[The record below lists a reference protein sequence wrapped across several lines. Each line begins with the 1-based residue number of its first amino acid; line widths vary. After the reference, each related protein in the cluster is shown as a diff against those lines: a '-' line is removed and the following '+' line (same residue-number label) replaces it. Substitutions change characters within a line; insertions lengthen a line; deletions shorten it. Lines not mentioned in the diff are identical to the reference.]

1 MTKKNFN
8 SDKAQFESNEDS
20 LNEVLDLYQD
30 HIASFYD
37 AILVQETLR
46 RKELKLPFSQADA
59 EEFLNKIRTSITKDI
74 NQTNP
79 SLDRQKLNGFKNPLI
94 DKAKN
99 EGKLSTINLMKKT
112 SIEDAI
118 SEWLLSLS
126 SNTLKGYER
135 GIRALISEDYIRLA
149 EKQDTPNAHTRT
161 LFDFSNVPHDL
172 ILEKIFSHP
181 TWSPSIKTRNG
192 TSYKN
197 FIKFLEAKTEGII
210 TFLRIKPMFP
220 KNKEPSPVKDLSTD
234 QLKQILSLLKDE
246 NPRDYCLVYLYL
258 SSDLKLCD
266 TLQLRKKDLDL
277 KKNQDIC
284 SLLHYFQDLNDNDYI
299 FRTRNG
305 KTIDPMQISRTLQ
318 RIFKKIGINPISL
331 KDLKTTYKL
340 TRKEITKKN
349 GSFLC

>member
-1 MTKKNFN
+1 MTKKKFN
-8 SDKAQFESNEDS
+8 SDKSRFGSNGESSKD
-20 LNEVLDLYQD
+20 VLDLYQD

-46 RKELKLPFSQADA
+46 RKELKLPFSQAEA
-59 EEFLNKIRTSITKDI
+59 EEFLTKIQTALI
-74 NQTNP
+74 NEIERSG
-79 SLDRQKLNGFKNPLI
+79 SLLDKQNHDGFKNPLI
-94 DKAKN
+94 EKAES
-99 EGKLSTINLMKKT
+99 EGKHSIINLMKKT

-118 SEWLLSLS
+118 SEWLKSFS
-126 SNTLKGYER
+126 SNTLKGYKR
-135 GIRALISEDYIRLA
+135 GIRALINDGYIRLA
-149 EKQDTPNAHTRT
+149 KQSISEILPHT

-172 ILEKIFSHP
+172 ILEKIFFHP

-197 FIKFLEAKTEGII
+197 FIKFLEIKTEGII

-220 KNKEPSPVKDLSTD
+220 KNREPSSVKDLSID
-234 QLKQILSLLKDE
+234 QIKQILSLLKDE
-246 NPRDYCLVYLYL
+246 NPRDYCLIYLYL

-284 SLLHYFQDLNDNDYI
+284 SLIPYFQDLNNNDYI

-305 KTIDPMQISRTLQ
+305 KLLDPMQISRTINRVFQ
-318 RIFKKIGINPISL
+318 KAKIEPMSL
-331 KDLKTTYKL
+331 SDLK
-340 TRKEITKKN
+340 KN
-349 GSFLC
+349 YQSYHNNT

>member
-1 MTKKNFN
+1 MTKKKFN
-8 SDKAQFESNEDS
+8 SDKTQFGSNKNSSNEI
-20 LNEVLDLYQD
+20 LDLYQD
-30 HIASFYD
+30 HITSFYD

-59 EEFLNKIRTSITKDI
+59 EEFLNKIRTSLTKDI
-74 NQTNP
+74 NQINP
-79 SLDRQKLNGFKNPLI
+79 SLDGQELNGFKNPLI

-112 SIEDAI
+112 SIKDAM

-126 SNTLKGYER
+126 SNTLKGYKR

-149 EKQDTPNAHTRT
+149 EKQGSSNTQPRT

-172 ILEKIFSHP
+172 VLEKIFSHP
-181 TWSPSIKTRNG
+181 TWSSSIKTRNA

-197 FIKFLEAKTEGII
+197 FIKFLETKTEGII
-210 TFLRIKPMFP
+210 TFHINKPMFP
-220 KNKEPSPVKDLSTD
+220 KKKEPSPVKDLSAD

-258 SSDLKLCD
+258 SSELKLSD
-266 TLQLRKKDLDL
+266 TFQLRKKDIDL
-277 KKNQDIC
+277 QKNQDIC
-284 SLLHYFQDLNDNDYI
+284 NLLPNFHNLSYDDYI
-299 FRTRNG
+299 FRTRNE

-318 RIFKKIGINPISL
+318 RVYKRIGITAISL
-331 KDLKTTYKL
+331 KDLKKNYQSYHRYK
-340 TRKEITKKN
+340 
-349 GSFLC
+349 

>member
-1 MTKKNFN
+1 MIKKNFN
-8 SDKAQFESNEDS
+8 SDKVQSGSNEDS
-20 LNEVLDLYQD
+20 PTNVLDLYQD
-30 HIASFYD
+30 HIDSFFD
-37 AILVQETLR
+37 ALLVQETLR
-46 RKELKLPFSQADA
+46 RKELKLPFSQTDA
-59 EEFLNKIRTSITKDI
+59 EEFLNKIRTSLTKDI

-79 SLDRQKLNGFKNPLI
+79 SLDKQKLNGFNNLLI

-135 GIRALISEDYIRLA
+135 GIRSLISEDYIRLA
-149 EKQDTPNAHTRT
+149 EKQGTPDDHTRT

-172 ILEKIFSHP
+172 VLEKIFSHP
-181 TWSPSIKTRNG
+181 TWSTSIKTRNA

-220 KNKEPSPVKDLSTD
+220 KNKEHSPVKNLSAD
-234 QLKQILSLLKDE
+234 QIKQILSLLKEE
-246 NPRDYCLVYLYL
+246 NPRDYFLVYLYI

-266 TLQLRKKDLDL
+266 TLQLRKKDIDL
-277 KKNQDIC
+277 KKNQEIS
-284 SLLHYFQDLNDNDYI
+284 SLIPDFKDLRDDDYI

-305 KTIDPMQISRTLQ
+305 KLIDPMQISRTLQ
-318 RIFKKIGINPISL
+318 RIFQKIGITSMPL
-331 KDLKTTYKL
+331 KDIKKI
-340 TRKEITKKN
+340 TRFNKNSFEIKD
-349 GSFLC
+349 LH

>member
-8 SDKAQFESNEDS
+8 SDKAKFRS
-20 LNEVLDLYQD
+20 NEVLDLYQD

-37 AILVQETLR
+37 AILLQETLR
-46 RKELKLPFSQADA
+46 RKELKLPFSQTEA
-59 EEFLNKIRTSITKDI
+59 EEFLNKIQTALI
-74 NQTNP
+74 NEIERSG
-79 SLDRQKLNGFKNPLI
+79 SLLDKQNHDGFKNPLI
-94 DKAKN
+94 EKAEN
-99 EGKLSTINLMKKT
+99 EGKHSIINLMKKT

-126 SNTLKGYER
+126 SNTHKGYER
-135 GIRALISEDYIRLA
+135 GIRALINDGYIRLA
-149 EKQDTPNAHTRT
+149 KQSISETLPRT
-161 LFDFSNVPHDL
+161 LFDFSNVAHDL

-197 FIKFLEAKTEGII
+197 FIKFLEIKTEGII

-220 KNKEPSPVKDLSTD
+220 KNKKTSPIKDLSID
-234 QLKQILSLLKDE
+234 QIKQILSLLKDE

-266 TLQLRKKDLDL
+266 TLQLRKKDLDQ
-277 KKNQDIC
+277 KKNQNIC
-284 SLLHYFQDLNDNDYI
+284 NLLPYFQDLSDNDYI

-318 RIFKKIGINPISL
+318 RIFKKIGISAIPL
-331 KDLKTTYKL
+331 KDLKK
-340 TRKEITKKN
+340 ISQFHKN
-349 GSFLC
+349 SFEAKCP

>member
-8 SDKAQFESNEDS
+8 SDKDKLGSNEETS
-20 LNEVLDLYQD
+20 KSVLDQYQD
-30 HIASFYD
+30 HIATFYD

-46 RKELKLPFSQADA
+46 RKELGLPFSKADA
-59 EEFLNKIRTSITKDI
+59 DEFLNKIRKTLTSEIKLTDSSVD
-74 NQTNP
+74 T
-79 SLDRQKLNGFKNPLI
+79 QKHQGFKNPLI
-94 DKAKN
+94 EKAEK
-99 EGKLSTINLMKKT
+99 EGKHSIINIMKKT
-112 SIEDAI
+112 SIDDAI

-135 GIRALISEDYIRLA
+135 GIRALINEGYIRLA
-149 EKQDTPNAHTRT
+149 EKQSVPNAHPRT

-172 ILEKIFSHP
+172 VLEKIFSHSM
-181 TWSPSIKTRNG
+181 WSPSIKTRNG
-192 TSYKN
+192 TAYKN

-210 TFLRIKPMFP
+210 SFLRIKPMFP
-220 KNKEPSPVKDLSTD
+220 KTREPSPVKNLSTD
-234 QLKQILSLLKDE
+234 QIKQILSLLKDE

-284 SLLHYFQDLNDNDYI
+284 NLLPYFQDLNDNDYI

-305 KTIDPMQISRTLQ
+305 NPIDPMQISRTLQ
-318 RIFKKIGINPISL
+318 RTFKKLGISAIPL
-331 KDLKTTYKL
+331 KDLKKICGL
-340 TRKEITKKN
+340 HRKIFETKA
-349 GSFLC
+349 SDL